1 MDSNISKILEV
12 MEDIKQ
18 DITDN
23 QYKTIMDS
31 LTKIYKKPSMYQN
44 HQNNKFVLLFE
55 WLDKQIV
62 ITDNKKD
69 WIKRG
74 DLYKFII
81 TEYFNNMYYQNIN
94 FVKEFLKI
102 YFTHPTKIQDH
113 TMRFVYVGFRDIP
126 SVSRSIYN
134 FS

>member
-1 MDSNISKILEV
+1 

-31 LTKIYKKPSMYQN
+31 LTKIYKKPIIYQN
-44 HQNNKFVLLFE
+44 HQNNKFILLFE
-55 WLDKQIV
+55 WLDTQIV

-74 DLYKFII
+74 DY
-81 TEYFNNMYYQNIN
+81 IN
-94 FVKEFLKI
+94 L
-102 YFTHPTKIQDH
+102 
-113 TMRFVYVGFRDIP
+113 
-126 SVSRSIYN
+126 
-134 FS
+134 